1 MYCVVKRGA
10 EIRAGDLVVS
20 ILCRDRIPVCF
31 DTPKDC
37 DGFMYANPAVDYS
50 LVECMSLGMLPG
62 ICLEPTPPERQNL
75 EFASFN
81 LKVPVLGWGME
92 EEPRQE

>member
-1 MYCVVKRGA
+1 MYCIVKRGA

-31 DTPKDC
+31 DTAKDC
-37 DGFMYANPAVDYS
+37 DEFIYDNPVVDSS

-62 ICLEPTPPERQNL
+62 IPLSYASPERQNL
-75 EFASFN
+75 KFASFK